1 MFTKSLPLKEI
12 MTIDEVDIEE
22 HNNNPHTLFK
32 RGTNSFFDGTTLADA
47 KALINTSF
55 SSNTNLHGCKNPQDI
70 SAIPDSYNF
79 HIQTPRCGSKIAN
92 QQSK

>member
-1 MFTKSLPLKEI
+1 MFGLLGGLFIYAFYILVFTKSLPLKEI

-47 KALINTSF
+47 KALINTF
-55 SSNTNLHGCKNPQDI
+55 
-70 SAIPDSYNF
+70 
-79 HIQTPRCGSKIAN
+79 AN
-92 QQSK
+92 QRISKLVLCCITYLIG